1 MDQKKI
7 GSFLRELRREQGITQ
22 EQFAEKLGISARTVS
37 RWETGS
43 NMPDIGLLSVI
54 ADFYDVGIPEIIA
67 GERKSDEMNEEV
79 KEVANAMSDY
89 ADAEKAKLVKSIRNL
104 SIIGL
109 IALIVYLV
117 LGETG
122 AYERNTVLRY
132 AYGYSEALIYVTVVM
147 FPLYTTG
154 LLSRLQIRNT
164 GWRRIPAPALKVI
177 AFIAA
182 FAIAALIRIVLSKI
196 FE

>member
-22 EQFAEKLGISARTVS
+22 EQFAEKLGVSARTVS

-43 NMPDIGLLSVI
+43 NMPDISLLSEI

-79 KEVANAMSDY
+79 KEVADAMSDY
-89 ADAEKAKLVKSIRNL
+89 AGVEKEKLVKSIRNL

-132 AYGYSEALIYVTVVM
+132 VYGYSEALIYVTVVM

-154 LLSRLQIRNT
+154 LLSRLRIRNT
-164 GWRRIPAPALKVI
+164 GWGRIPAPALKVI

-182 FAIAALIRIVLSKI
+182 FAVAALIRIVLSKL
-196 FE
+196 F